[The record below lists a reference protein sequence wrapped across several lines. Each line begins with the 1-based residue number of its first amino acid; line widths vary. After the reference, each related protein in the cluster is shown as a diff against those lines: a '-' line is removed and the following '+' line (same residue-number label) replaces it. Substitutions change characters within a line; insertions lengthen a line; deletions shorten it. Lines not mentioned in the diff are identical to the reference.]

1 MKFHE
6 LGVNEKFLFND
17 KEFIKVPEERISCC
31 KIGCN
36 AHELSTGKK
45 VVFKPLDEVTK
56 TNN

>member
-6 LGVNEKFLFND
+6 LSVNEKFLVNG
-17 KEFIKVPEERISCC
+17 KEFIKVPEEKISCC

-36 AHELSTGKK
+36 AHEVSNGQK

-56 TNN
+56 ANS